1 MSSTT
6 TEPAHPII
14 IVTGANNG
22 VGFGICRRLLYNLAQ
37 NSPDDARPLFPLSV
51 ATDVADVA
59 YPSAG
64 LTLIM
69 ACRSRQRAE
78 AARAQL
84 LEQFEKDVAQLQQ
97 STPGRAERV
106 AAFCKNLVVAIHL
119 LDLASVQSTLAFAD
133 EVARTYPYVSHLVCN
148 AGVAPFL
155 RISWPLVFRQFFED
169 LFQLNLF
176 EFVTHPRYNIQR
188 TGIMS
193 DDGLGWA
200 WQCNVFGHYVI
211 SRALETKFAASQ
223 TRSGF
228 GPARVV
234 WVSSLE
240 TRAEVFDADD
250 WQLVKS
256 DRPYEGTKFQTDLV
270 CAELA
275 RRAGSSPT
283 AAVRHIAVHPGV
295 VYSLIDAALIGS
307 FSAKVKWVVFY
318 LARWFGSIHHNI
330 SAWNGAAAAVHVCLA
345 PLAFI
350 PIFLATTG
358 TPAAKRREEQVG
370 EQSLF
375 PAQLHSV
382 TDRMGHSSVALS
394 PLYALPNYEKEGEIL
409 VDRCER
415 LYQTF
420 LTVGG
425 SPNRGL
431 C

>member
-59 YPSAG
+59 YPCAG

-78 AARAQL
+78 VARTQL
-84 LEQFEKDVAQLQQ
+84 LELFENDVEQLQR
-97 STPGRAERV
+97 STPGGAERV
-106 AAFCKNLVVAIHL
+106 AAFRKNLVVAIHS

-133 EVARTYPYVSHLVCN
+133 EVAHTYPYVSHLVCN

-155 RISWPLVFRQFFED
+155 RISWPLVFRQFWED

-193 DDGLGWA
+193 DDGLGWV

-211 SRALETKFAASQ
+211 CRALEAKFAASQ
-223 TRSGF
+223 ARSGF
-228 GPARVV
+228 GLARVV
-234 WVSSLE
+234 WMSSLE

-250 WQLVKS
+250 WQFVKN

-283 AAVRHIAVHPGV
+283 PAVRHITVHPGV

-307 FSAKVKWVVFY
+307 FSAKFKWVIFY

-330 SAWNGAAAAVHVCLA
+330 STWNGAAAAVHVCLA

-350 PIFLATTG
+350 PIFLAATG
-358 TPAAKRREEQVG
+358 TPAAKRKEEQVG
-370 EQSLF
+370 EQGLF

-382 TDRMGHSSVALS
+382 TDRMGYSSVALS
-394 PLYALPNYEKEGEIL
+394 PLYALPKYEKEGEIL

-415 LYQTF
+415 LYQSF

-425 SPNRGL
+425 KPQ
-431 C
+431 